1 MTKQAA
7 DKISQEYYTIGQQL
21 ALDNFSKTAG
31 LPKEVIKKL
40 VQAAVAGGGAYGG
53 AQGGIELMKHIPM
66 ETLAALPELS
76 TTTGVLTSAGGGA
89 MLGANLA
96 GKGVEGINNLITK
109 MQLARLRR

>member
-40 VQAAVAGGGAYGG
+40 VQMPAAGAGG
-53 AQGGIELMKHIPM
+53 
-66 ETLAALPELS
+66 
-76 TTTGVLTSAGGGA
+76 VGGA
-89 MLGANLA
+89 MALHQLAGPSHTLTPELLAAIGAGSMAGAGMA